1 MILLKGAQTLQ
12 RWSADSFTSNAK
24 WSVIEAP
31 TYLKPASR
39 VSDDVEGFRG
49 HNNNL
54 HLQCGSNNLD
64 SLDSQNSGLTQ
75 CLHHVQELG
84 VRVMPLGT
92 SDSPVIQPD
101 SGCIP
106 HPKVRC
112 FQIAAAFLS
121 AKDWCG
127 VDWHP
132 TSNRSHHHFHAE
144 DCVCYGEFMI
154 KTEWVRNV
162 GNICVLWEWHV
173 SYGHGYRS
181 RLGTPIVRSGWW
193 FGTFFY
199 FSISYMGCHPSHWRT
214 PWFFKMVTLHH
225 QAAATSRWLRLLV
238 LNFSTHSNLWSHRA
252 PSEDLQQGRVAHCH
266 WPAIGWSDATN
277 WKSSSW
283 CTYQWIG
290 LREHLQESPIFNGT
304 IYGFL

>member
-1 MILLKGAQTLQ
+1 M
-12 RWSADSFTSNAK
+12 
-24 WSVIEAP
+24 WSVKKEAP

-64 SLDSQNSGLTQ
+64 SLDSQNSGLTLAYTMCRSWACVWCRSERQ
-75 CLHHVQELG
+75 IRLWSNQ
-84 VRVMPLGT
+84 
-92 SDSPVIQPD
+92 
-101 SGCIP
+101 IP
-106 HPKVRC
+106 GAYLTPKFDVFRLRMC
-112 FQIAAAFLS
+112 FLS

-144 DCVCYGEFMI
+144 DCVCCGEFMI

-162 GNICVLWEWHV
+162 GNICALWEWHV

-193 FGTFFY
+193 FGTFL
-199 FSISYMGCHPSHWRT
+199 
-214 PWFFKMVTLHH
+214 FFHFIYGMSSETHCSELPDF
-225 QAAATSRWLRLLV
+225 SRW
-238 LNFSTHSNLWSHRA
+238 
-252 PSEDLQQGRVAHCH
+252 
-266 WPAIGWSDATN
+266 
-277 WKSSSW
+277 
-283 CTYQWIG
+283 
-290 LREHLQESPIFNGT
+290 
-304 IYGFL
+304 

>member
-1 MILLKGAQTLQ
+1 MAYTMCRSWACVWCRSERQIRLWSNQIPGA
-12 RWSADSFTSNAK
+12 
-24 WSVIEAP
+24 
-31 TYLKPASR
+31 YLTPKF
-39 VSDDVEGFRG
+39 DVFR
-49 HNNNL
+49 L
-54 HLQCGSNNLD
+54 RL
-64 SLDSQNSGLTQ
+64 
-75 CLHHVQELG
+75 
-84 VRVMPLGT
+84 R
-92 SDSPVIQPD
+92 
-101 SGCIP
+101 
-106 HPKVRC
+106 
-112 FQIAAAFLS
+112 FLS

-144 DCVCYGEFMI
+144 DCVCCGEFMI

-199 FSISYMGCHPSHWRT
+199 FSISYMGCHPKPIVPNSMIFQDGNIA
-214 PWFFKMVTLHH
+214 PP
-225 QAAATSRWLRLLV
+225 SRWLGDLLTWFTGYWIPMSLIQTRGYFSGSYRLV

-266 WPAIGWSDATN
+266 WPCHWLIRWSSDATN

-290 LREHLQESPIFNGT
+290 LREHLQESPIFKMGQSMVSCKFSLKPIHWT
-304 IYGFL
+304 

>member
-1 MILLKGAQTLQ
+1 M
-12 RWSADSFTSNAK
+12 
-24 WSVIEAP
+24 WSVKKEAP

-112 FQIAAAFLS
+112 FQIAAAFFKRQGLMRS
-121 AKDWCG
+121 G
-127 VDWHP
+127 L
-132 TSNRSHHHFHAE
+132 TSNQQS
-144 DCVCYGEFMI
+144 I
-154 KTEWVRNV
+154 T
-162 GNICVLWEWHV
+162 
-173 SYGHGYRS
+173 S
-181 RLGTPIVRSGWW
+181 P
-193 FGTFFY
+193 
-199 FSISYMGCHPSHWRT
+199 FSCRG
-214 PWFFKMVTLHH
+214 
-225 QAAATSRWLRLLV
+225 LRLLWGIHDQNWMGAECGKYLRV
-238 LNFSTHSNLWSHRA
+238 VGVACFLWTW
-252 PSEDLQQGRVAHCH
+252 V
-266 WPAIGWSDATN
+266 
-277 WKSSSW
+277 
-283 CTYQWIG
+283 
-290 LREHLQESPIFNGT
+290 
-304 IYGFL
+304 